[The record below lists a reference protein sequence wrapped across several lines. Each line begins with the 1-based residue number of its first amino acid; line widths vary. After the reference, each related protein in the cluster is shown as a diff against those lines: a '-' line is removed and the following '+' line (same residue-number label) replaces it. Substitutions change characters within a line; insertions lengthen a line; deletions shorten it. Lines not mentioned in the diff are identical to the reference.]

1 MCSACEKVDADYKR
15 AAMHA
20 AANMANLYA
29 MLGCKI
35 GAIDLCRH
43 PATGALYVSVQVA
56 PPKPPEFIRFD
67 FNINAFAGD

>member
-1 MCSACEKVDADYKR
+1 MDADYKR

-20 AANMANLYA
+20 AANMANWYA

-35 GAIDLCRH
+35 GEIDCRRH
-43 PATGALYVSVQVA
+43 PMTGAPCVSIQVA
-56 PPKPPEFIRFD
+56 PPKSAEFIHFD